1 MPEDTIPVKSDGAIE
16 ASDWAHYIKL
26 LAWVPLTIV
35 IHTVADIP
43 ITFAIRLFGQERI
56 LGWVSYTLQILFHQV
71 FSWLAVLIDITV
83 LVVFLWIG
91 VQCLRA
97 YSK

>member
-1 MPEDTIPVKSDGAIE
+1 MPEDTILVKSDIEIE
-16 ASDWAHYIKL
+16 AFDWAHYIKL

-35 IHTVADIP
+35 IHTVVDIP
-43 ITFAIRLFGQERI
+43 VIFAIRLFGQERL
-56 LGWVSYTLQILFHQV
+56 LGWVSYTFQILFYQV
-71 FSWLAVLIDITV
+71 FSWLAVFIDITV

-97 YSK
+97 HSE